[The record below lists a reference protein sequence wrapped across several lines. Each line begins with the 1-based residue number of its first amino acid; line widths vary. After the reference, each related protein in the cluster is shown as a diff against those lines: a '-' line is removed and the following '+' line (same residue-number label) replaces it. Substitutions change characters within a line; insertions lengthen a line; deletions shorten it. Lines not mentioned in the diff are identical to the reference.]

1 MTDTPTMYDLT
12 TPYTPVALYFHDSDF
27 VEYVREDASC
37 VYKRI
42 DETLTL
48 AIEMDSNLPIGFRIK
63 GFKNFYLKHIRPL
76 HGRNDHFVEL
86 VPVLER
92 LVAEA
97 GERIDFP
104 DLKRAYR
111 LATDI
116 AAVDAVKVDV
126 EALAA

>member
-1 MTDTPTMYDLT
+1 MYDLKSS
-12 TPYTPVALYFHDSDF
+12 YAPVALYFHEADF

-48 AIEMDSNLPIGFRIK
+48 AIEMDSDLPIGFRIK
-63 GFKNFYLKHIRPL
+63 GFKNFYLKHIKP
-76 HGRNDHFVEL
+76 HGEAKQFVEL

-92 LVAEA
+92 LVSEA
-97 GERIDFP
+97 AERIDFP
-104 DLKRAYR
+104 DLRRAYR

-116 AAVDAVKVDV
+116 AFIDAVKLDV
-126 EALAA
+126 EGLAA